1 MTPDRA
7 HNQRRD
13 GARRDADHEIDRL
26 LDGGLSREQ
35 SQDLLRAIR
44 ADARACEDLART
56 RICVER
62 LREPV
67 AAPDLTD
74 AILSRVHLRR
84 RFLPQHGRRLVTV
97 GRVAAAAGLVGA
109 VALASFVQR
118 HAPQVRL
125 AAEPAPVTRFVE
137 AAAPAA
143 RPSRRG
149 SAKRSSRFRRRWR
162 AGAGAEPLAAR
173 YRPEGQVHFDLSLVR
188 RAERVTPVYTY
199 GMPRAYAV
207 GAPAASDDRSPA
219 SAETEF
225 ISRFGSLLVI
235 LREPPPAIDD
245 SSADD

>member
-143 RPSRRG
+143 PEQ
-149 SAKRSSRFRRRWR
+149 
-162 AGAGAEPLAAR
+162 AGLSQAVESLQASLAAPVRALSLSPR